1 MKTRVGGFLFTALVA
16 LSSFAQSPLPKLTG
30 IVDVEKQQRAVLELR
45 LERGG
50 FSRPILRA
58 GEREGQCEVVS
69 INPDLGAVSL
79 LWGKDREP
87 MELRLPFGEDL
98 PRRSAVHLQNTD
110 LRQALELYQTF
121 SGRTV
126 VYSPRLVLTSINLR
140 TPPNLTMADSAEAL
154 AKAIQATGVVLRER
168 EAGFAFAV
176 MPKDEERLSGIRS
189 APAAGDPK
197 KDEVFPAGLIKFQDA
212 DVLQALEIYAE
223 LVGRTILRP
232 QRYPFFKVT
241 VRSQTA
247 LSRLQA
253 AWLLEASMA
262 LGDMALVPC
271 RENFAFAVS
280 FSQVDRLPD
289 CNRVAAQPQSSGNEP
304 LAIKLNDADTLTA
317 LKLYAELI
325 RREPVTNGLPQA
337 RMSLRA
343 QSPLSATNAVF
354 ALEAVAALNNLGFE
368 NVGADGVT
376 MRPAA
381 ALKERR

>member
-1 MKTRVGGFLFTALVA
+1 
-16 LSSFAQSPLPKLTG
+16 
-30 IVDVEKQQRAVLELR
+30 
-45 LERGG
+45 
-50 FSRPILRA
+50 
-58 GEREGQCEVVS
+58 
-69 INPDLGAVSL
+69 
-79 LWGKDREP
+79 
-87 MELRLPFGEDL
+87 
-98 PRRSAVHLQNTD
+98 
-110 LRQALELYQTF
+110 
-121 SGRTV
+121 
-126 VYSPRLVLTSINLR
+126 
-140 TPPNLTMADSAEAL
+140 MADSAEAL

-176 MPKDEERLSGIRS
+176 MPKDEERLGGIRS

-232 QRYPFFKVT
+232 QRYPFFNVT

-343 QSPLSATNAVF
+343 QSPLSETNAVF
-354 ALEAVAALNNLGFE
+354 ALEAVAALNNLAFE
-368 NVGADGVT
+368 NVGSDGVT